1 MAEVGLR
8 RVASGLM
15 PMRYDSLGFFFIVC
29 WAILPV
35 VWHHLMKAIGLS
47 FLRPTLP
54 NYIILCMYVF
64 QYIGLP
70 ILYFGW
76 DAYRFEAGV
85 VDQSRIMQVWI
96 FTSLSIT
103 SLIIGFAAARLR
115 LGPLSQFSQSRFSL
129 PTLRHKQYLATVFFG
144 LGAVAV
150 LLMYLDRIGLS
161 NVALFSVIDGNEGA
175 NLTLSRSKMGN
186 DFGGGYHWYAV
197 FMRDAF
203 QFVWLVLLV
212 DCLFKATRWKI
223 FYLVLFGM
231 PLAFSLL
238 MATEKAPI
246 AVFLLGVM
254 LSVAWA
260 KLGGRLSLR
269 ILLTFGMAVTLALAM
284 SYIFFMGDADFFAAI
299 WSIISR
305 GLAGSIHPAYFYLE
319 LFPNHLDWLQGQSF
333 PNPGGILPF
342 VPYELTVEVMNW
354 MNPEDAVK
362 GIVGSAPTVYW
373 GEIYANFGP
382 FAVPLAGILLGY
394 WLYALNFLV
403 FRYFTGPVGIA
414 LLAWLMIHYQTLAV
428 TSFSV
433 FVFDIA
439 LIVVVSLAL
448 LIKWF
453 RSAASGRS
461 AESSSSAFNRR
472 TLSSVD

>member
-1 MAEVGLR
+1 MQYDLLGL
-8 RVASGLM
+8 VFA
-15 PMRYDSLGFFFIVC
+15 FC
-29 WAILPV
+29 WALFPLV
-35 VWHHLMKAIGLS
+35 CNYFMNVIGLS
-47 FLRPTLP
+47 YLRPTLP
-54 NYIILCMYVF
+54 SFTILCLYVF

-70 ILYFGW
+70 VLYFGW
-76 DAYRFEAGV
+76 DAYRFESGV
-85 VDQSRIMQVWI
+85 VDQVRIMQIWI
-96 FTSLSIT
+96 FTSLSIA
-103 SLIIGFAAARLR
+103 SLIIGFAAARFSF
-115 LGPLSQFSQSRFSL
+115 GTLSQFSPSRNSL
-129 PTLRHKQYLATVFFG
+129 LALSHIQYLVTVVFG
-144 LGAVAV
+144 LSAVVV
-150 LLMYLDRIGLS
+150 LLMYLDRIGYS
-161 NVALFSVIDGNEGA
+161 NVALLSVIVGNEGGD
-175 NLTLSRSKMGN
+175 LTLSRSKMGN

-203 QFVWLVLLV
+203 QFVWLVFLV
-212 DCLFKATRWKI
+212 DCLFEPTRGKKV
-223 FYLVLFGM
+223 FLVVLGM

-269 ILLTFGMAVTLALAM
+269 ILLFFGIAVTLALSL
-284 SYIFFMGDADFFAAI
+284 SYIFFMGDADLLAAI
-299 WSIISR
+299 WSIVSR

-414 LLAWLMIHYQTLAV
+414 LLAWLMIHYQMLAV

-433 FVFDIA
+433 FIFDIA
-439 LIVVVSLAL
+439 LIVVVSLAI

-453 RSAASGRS
+453 RSTVSGTS
-461 AESSSSAFNRR
+461 VESSSSALSRR
-472 TLSSVD
+472 TRSSVE

>member
-1 MAEVGLR
+1 MQYDLLGL
-8 RVASGLM
+8 V
-15 PMRYDSLGFFFIVC
+15 FVFC
-29 WAILPV
+29 WALLPL
-35 VWHHLMKAIGLS
+35 VWHFFMKAIGLS
-47 FLRPTLP
+47 SLRPTLP
-54 NYIILCMYVF
+54 SYIVLCMYAF

-76 DAYRFEAGV
+76 DAFRFEAGV

-103 SLIIGFAAARLR
+103 SLIIGFAAARLS
-115 LGPLSQFSQSRFSL
+115 LGQLSHFSPSRFSL
-129 PTLRHKQYLATVFFG
+129 AALRHKQYRATVFFG

-150 LLMYLDRIGLS
+150 LWMYLDQIGFS
-161 NVALFSVIDGNEGA
+161 NVALFSVIGGNEGA
-175 NLTLSRSKMGN
+175 NLTLFRSKMGN
-186 DFGGGYHWYAV
+186 DFGGGYHWYSA

-203 QFVWLVLLV
+203 QFVWLVLFV
-212 DCLFKATRWKI
+212 DCLFEATRWKK
-223 FYLVLFGM
+223 FFLVLFGM

-284 SYIFFMGDADFFAAI
+284 SYIFFMGDSDFLAAI

-305 GLAGSIHPAYFYLE
+305 GFAGSIHPAYFYLE
-319 LFPNHLDWLQGQSF
+319 LFPSHLDWLQGLSF
-333 PNPGGILPF
+333 PNPGGVLPF

-354 MNPEDAVK
+354 MNPEDAAN

-382 FAVPLAGILLGY
+382 FAVPLAGIVLGY
-394 WLYALNFLV
+394 WLYALNILV
-403 FRYFTGPVGIA
+403 FRYFSGPVGIA

-461 AESSSSAFNRR
+461 AESSPSAFNGRI
-472 TLSSVD
+472 LSSVD